1 MRKNGWG
8 LLALISAA
16 FTIVGC
22 GGDVGGGPRFVG
34 EVDLG
39 ASASGPAS
47 VTPGTTAEWTFTVRN
62 AGPEPAVDVSVDL
75 YVALPETLAASDLV
89 LTDIGRWTC
98 TATSGSCAEA
108 GGRGDASTTVS
119 LDNGGQAV
127 FTFGVPV
134 SYQAPE
140 GWTLEAAVTVGQDG
154 TYPDPNPGDN
164 SASAST
170 SVGAPQALA
179 DFSDEII
186 YWALTDRFANG
197 DPSNDN
203 GDGSRQG
210 DEADPSS
217 HIAWHGGDFAG
228 IRQKIEEGYFQ
239 GMGFTAIWIS
249 PVLLQVPGLDNGNA
263 AYHGYWPEATLE
275 IEPHF
280 GTIDDLKALV
290 DTAHANDIKIIMDFV
305 ANHVGYDAQLI
316 QTNRDWVRLGSECQA
331 PDSDLERACLGGLPD
346 LKQESPEVASF
357 VLEQLQFLA
366 QTTGL
371 DAFRLDAQRWVNH
384 DFWFDTHGP
393 GQPLDRSTIWS
404 VGENT
409 EGAERMAFWMD
420 TVGTPSTLDWPV
432 YGAYQSA
439 VGGFTSSLSS
449 ALENDTLYDD
459 PLRISTFLDNHDGIR
474 AVSLMLEERGYD
486 RSQALEL
493 LDASL
498 TFLYANRGIPIVYY
512 GTEIGME
519 GINDFSFPDNS
530 NRKSMD
536 FTLAG
541 DPNVLTCGVADQ
553 GLDNTEAFGAEFFVR
568 GGFNG
573 WGNPP
578 ESMLINLG
586 DGQYGSA
593 FQVTAGD
600 YEFKLASADWSSE
613 RTADVSVTLGEP
625 VTLNTSGGNVKMSLA
640 QDGCYRFSVDTS
652 ASTDNPELTVTR
664 LNVAAPLV
672 KRLAQLAAARQDYPA
687 LRHGS
692 QEVLYDFSLQCGMTG
707 GLGESP
713 LPGDLFMRGG
723 FNDWGATAETGFLR
737 TGLTSFEAEFEIAAG
752 SYGYKIALED
762 WTFERVVA
770 GQDTVL
776 DVELPLIDGAGQ
788 SNGNLVIPADGC
800 YNFALDAADLDA
812 MTLLVTEDTDGTCQ
826 AMTEDPFGRP
836 VFARGSF
843 NGFADPP
850 PASDQFVAT
859 GPGVLLAKVG
869 LPAGDHEYK
878 IASADWSVERV
889 VLGGPTLLDTSQL
902 VGIPSGNGTI
912 AITEGGC
919 YDWTLDVADPEV
931 AYLTV
936 SKSMDASD
944 VFVLRRDLAGAA
956 SVVLVLNMGDGA
968 ADLASLGGI
977 AVGGLADGPAV
988 EVTGATTDLVISGG
1002 MLTGTV
1008 PARTAYLISDR

>member
-1 MRKNGWG
+1 MRKTGIG

-16 FTIVGC
+16 FVVGC
-22 GGDVGGGPRFVG
+22 GGDVGGGPKFVG
-34 EVDLG
+34 EVDLK
-39 ASASGPAS
+39 ASASGPTTI
-47 VTPGTTAEWTFTVRN
+47 TPGTTGQWTFTVDN
-62 AGPEPAVDVSVDL
+62 AGPEDAVDVAVELFVATPPTITSTDEILIDL
-75 YVALPETLAASDLV
+75 
-89 LTDIGRWTC
+89 GRWTC
-98 TATSGSCAEA
+98 EATSGSCAAESGRGLGSTSVSLES
-108 GGRGDASTTVS
+108 GGR
-119 LDNGGQAV
+119 AV
-127 FTFGVPV
+127 FTVSVPF
-134 SYQAPE
+134 SYQTPE
-140 GWTLEAAVTVGQDG
+140 GWEVEGGISVGQDG
-154 TYPDPNPGDN
+154 TYPDPTPGDN
-164 SASAST
+164 IAGDLA
-170 SVGAPQALA
+170 SVGPAQALA
-179 DFSDEII
+179 DYSEEII

-197 DPSNDN
+197 DPSNDD

-210 DEADPSS
+210 DNADPSN
-217 HIAWHGGDFAG
+217 HIGWHGGDFAG

-249 PVLLQVPGLDNGNA
+249 PVVFQVPALGNGNA

-280 GTIDDLKALV
+280 GTIEDLKALV
-290 DTAHANDIKIIMDFV
+290 ETAHANDIKIIVDFV
-305 ANHVGYDAQLI
+305 ANHVGYFADVVD
-316 QTNRDWVRLGSECQA
+316 TNRDWVRLGSECQS
-331 PDSDLERACLGGLPD
+331 PETDLERACLGGLPD
-346 LKQESPEVASF
+346 LKQENPEVASF
-357 VLEQLQFLA
+357 VLEQLQYLA
-366 QTTGL
+366 ETTGL

-393 GQPLDRSTIWS
+393 GQPLDRTTVWS

-409 EGAERMAFWMD
+409 EGPERMAFWMD

-432 YGAYQSA
+432 YGAYQAA
-439 VGGFTSSLSS
+439 VAGFTSSLSS
-449 ALENDTLYDD
+449 ALANDGLYDD
-459 PLRISTFLDNHDGIR
+459 PLRLSTFLDNHDGIR
-474 AVSLMLEERGYD
+474 AVSLMINSRGYERG
-486 RSQALEL
+486 QALQL

-498 TFLYANRGIPIVYY
+498 TFLYSNRGIPIVYY

-519 GINDFSFPDNS
+519 GIDDFNYPDNS

-541 DPNVLTCGVADQ
+541 DPNVLTCGIADQ
-553 GLDNTEAFGAEFFVR
+553 GLDNGEAFGAEFFVR

-578 ESMLINLG
+578 ESMLVNLG
-586 DGQYGSA
+586 EGQYASA
-593 FQVTAGD
+593 FQVSAGN

-625 VTLNTSGGNVKMSLA
+625 VTLNTGGANVRISLA
-640 QDGCYRFSVDTS
+640 QDGCYQFAVDTS
-652 ASTDNPELTVTR
+652 ASADNPELTVTR

-672 KRLAQLAAARQDYPA
+672 KRLAELAQARQDYPA

-692 QEVLYDFSLQCGMTG
+692 QEVVYDFSQQCGMAG

-723 FNDWGATAETGFLR
+723 FNDWGATAETGFVR
-737 TGLTSFEAEFEIAAG
+737 TGLTNFEAEFEVAAG
-752 SYGYKIALED
+752 SYGYKIAVND
-762 WTFERVVA
+762 WTFERVVV

-776 DVELPLIDGAGQ
+776 DVELPLVNGAGQ

-826 AMTEDPFGRP
+826 VVTEDPFGRP

-843 NGFADPP
+843 NGFVDPP
-850 PASDQFVAT
+850 PDSDQFVSTA
-859 GPGVLLAKVG
+859 PGVLLAKVG

-902 VGIPSGNGTI
+902 IGIPSGNGTI
-912 AITEGGC
+912 SIAEGGC
-919 YDWTLDVADPEV
+919 YEWTLDVADPEV

-936 SKSMDASD
+936 SKSEDGSD
-944 VFVLRRDLAGAA
+944 VFVLRRDLDGAA
-956 SVVLVLNMGDGA
+956 SVVLVMNMGDGE
-968 ADLASLGGI
+968 ADLGALGGI
-977 AVGGLADGPAV
+977 SVGGLMDGPAV
-988 EVTGATTDLVISGG
+988 EITGAGTDLVISGG